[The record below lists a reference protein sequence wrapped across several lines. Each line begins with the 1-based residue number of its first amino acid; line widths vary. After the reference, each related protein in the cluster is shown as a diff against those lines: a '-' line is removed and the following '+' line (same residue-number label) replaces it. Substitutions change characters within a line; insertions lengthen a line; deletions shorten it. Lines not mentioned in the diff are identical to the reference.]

1 MILQINIEND
11 RQALAL
17 AYFCKRLTFDG
28 AYETAHGAN
37 HEETKS
43 MTYDILD
50 GIAAIQEGLKEKG
63 FAPR

>member
-1 MILQINIEND
+1 MTFEITLQNE

-28 AYETAHGAN
+28 AYETAHGAD
-37 HEETKS
+37 HEEMKS
-43 MTYDILD
+43 MTYDILE
-50 GIAAIQEGLKEKG
+50 GVTAIQKGLSKKG